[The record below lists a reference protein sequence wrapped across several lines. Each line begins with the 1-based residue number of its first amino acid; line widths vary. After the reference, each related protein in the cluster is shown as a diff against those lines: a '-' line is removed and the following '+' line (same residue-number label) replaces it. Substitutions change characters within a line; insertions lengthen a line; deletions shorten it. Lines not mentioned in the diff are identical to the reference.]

1 MFDMTQCKI
10 GDKLVKQKA
19 FDEDYEKWAATRR
32 PEVYIWGSGYAE
44 YSIQAYK
51 KWLCVQKCAVKRK
64 EDIQYLAW
72 WKDPSLGNSKVAL
85 YTSNTPTKPGYPIK
99 STYTFWLGA
108 NGEIVD
114 DK

>member
-19 FDEDYEKWAATRR
+19 FDEAYEKWAATRR

-51 KWLCVQKCAVKRK
+51 KWLWEQKSEEAQVFK
-64 EDIQYLAW
+64 DLMPW
-72 WKDPSLGNSKVAL
+72 WKYPSLGNFKVAL